1 MEKYILEAYFRFKT
15 NKSTMDGTMDHLLEM
30 YRNGQV
36 SVSKIIT
43 FPKPLC
49 ITIEKAPLQTVHAV
63 VLVVIC
69 YGY

>member
-36 SVSKIIT
+36 SVSKIVCNLAKLLH
-43 FPKPLC
+43 FLNHS
-49 ITIEKAPLQTVHAV
+49 V
-63 VLVVIC
+63 
-69 YGY
+69 